1 MIFNHAL
8 LRAGSLG
15 MEWKVGKMLL
25 AFFLKFEALQD
36 LMAHFMIEFSY
47 FQATKL
53 LHVHKQA
60 GIIGILNDF

>member
-1 MIFNHAL
+1 
-8 LRAGSLG
+8 

-36 LMAHFMIEFSY
+36 LMAHFMIEFPY

-53 LHVHKQA
+53 LHIHEQA
-60 GIIGILNDF
+60 GRQAETINKKGIIGILNDF